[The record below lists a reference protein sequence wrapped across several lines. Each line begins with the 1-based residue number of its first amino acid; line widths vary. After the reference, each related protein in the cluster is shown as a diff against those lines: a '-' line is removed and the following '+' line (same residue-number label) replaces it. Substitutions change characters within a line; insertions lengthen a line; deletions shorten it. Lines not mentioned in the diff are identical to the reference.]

1 MALTTAQKKRVNSV
15 WKEPLSGLKRLLQPL
30 RGKMTVAGTHGS
42 AEKVVRSSR
51 IPHMSVKAINLI
63 RLSYWMRHGVR
74 QSEVKDGS
82 GVLAVDNRPWA
93 LPSTELLEDT
103 GLWRDGNVVLGVLA
117 GG

>member
-1 MALTTAQKKRVNSV
+1 M
-15 WKEPLSGLKRLLQPL
+15 
-30 RGKMTVAGTHGS
+30 
-42 AEKVVRSSR
+42 
-51 IPHMSVKAINLI
+51 
-63 RLSYWMRHGVR
+63 GVR

-93 LPSTELLEDT
+93 LPYTELLEDT